1 MKIYDITKNK
11 KMLKELNSNTNN
23 KVNDTK
29 VFIIVLADWC
39 GHCQNLKPEVEEF
52 ITHMNNNHSDYS
64 EKNSIAVIKDTDIA
78 NLDILKDDQI
88 MGFPH
93 LALYGGSGKI
103 KDYSGGRT
111 KDDLL
116 KFINKEFKNTG
127 QLGGKRKKSTRKRPR
142 KRNKNGGRKKTIN
155 LHKRKSNNKS
165 KKRYKH

>member
-11 KMLKELNSNTNN
+11 KMLEELNSNTNQN
-23 KVNDTK
+23 NDTK

-52 ITHMNNNHSDYS
+52 ITHMNNNQNDYS
-64 EKNSIAVIKDTDIA
+64 EKNSIAVIKDTDIP
-78 NLDILKDDQI
+78 NLDLLKNDEI

-93 LALYGGSGKI
+93 LALYGGSGKL

-111 KDDLL
+111 KSDLL
-116 KFINKEFKNTG
+116 KFINKEFKKTG
-127 QLGGKRKKSTRKRPR
+127 QSGGKKKSIKRR
-142 KRNKNGGRKKTIN
+142 TKRRNKIGGRTKTIN
-155 LHKRKSNNKS
+155 RYKRNRNNKS